1 MFFGPSTDL
10 TPAAFQTKLQQ
21 EGGVVID
28 CRTAGET
35 AEGMWPGAK
44 QLDWLSGAFQQQA
57 DQLDPNQN
65 YYLYCRS
72 GARSGAATSFLK
84 GKGFKNVF
92 NLGGY
97 GNIARLK

>member
-10 TPAAFQTKLQQ
+10 TPAAFQAKLQS

-28 CRTAGET
+28 CRTSAET

-44 QLDWLSGAFQQQA
+44 QLDWMSGEFQQRVSE
-57 DQLDPNQN
+57 LDPQQN
-65 YYLYCRS
+65 CYLYCRS
-72 GARSGAATSFLK
+72 GARSGAAASFLRS
-84 GKGFKNVF
+84 KGFAHVF

-97 GNIARLK
+97 GSIARLQ